1 VEKAVALIVSSL
13 LIAVIIAGCLA
24 PPGQNATASIAP
36 ATTPTP
42 TVSATA
48 RASATPAPTATATP
62 APKTVITANCSADEE
77 CAWVNTACCGGN
89 WQCVNQK
96 RSVVACPRGLGCP
109 VMINPNA
116 SDQCLCASKVCSAG
130 PLNLSQVASRIDAAV
145 NQVLNRTYF
154 LQDKKFELKPAVD
167 FQGTVVSYEAREKF
181 DLNPGSAR
189 AAPGMRKI
197 EFMVTVKGAPS
208 GGGGAYFD
216 IDQSVDGRRYYLQR
230 GEDYY
235 DNTPIETKAAF
246 SCGADRRFLVAVND
260 DISFDRYFGGFM
272 YYDYNGEKWVKIE
285 MRDFVAALLKA
296 CP

>member
-1 VEKAVALIVSSL
+1 MVEKAVALIVSSL
-13 LIAVIIAGCLA
+13 LLAVMIAGCLA
-24 PPGQNATASIAP
+24 PPGQNATASITP
-36 ATTPTP
+36 TTTPVP
-42 TVSATA
+42 TVSATP
-48 RASATPAPTATATP
+48 RASATPAPTATSV
-62 APKTVITANCSADEE
+62 PKTVITTNCSADEE

-96 RSVVACPRGLGCP
+96 QSVVSCPVGLGCP
-109 VMINPNA
+109 IMMNPNA
-116 SDQCLCASKVCSAG
+116 SDQCLCANNACTGG
-130 PLNLSQVASRIDAAV
+130 PLNLSQVASRIEAAA

-154 LQDKKFELKPAVD
+154 LQDKKFEIKPAVD

-197 EFMVTVKGAPS
+197 EFMITVKGAPS
-208 GGGGAYFD
+208 GGGGSYFD
-216 IDQSVDGRRYYLQR
+216 IDQSVDGRKYYVQR

-246 SCGADRRFLVAVND
+246 SCGADKRFLVAVND

-272 YYDYNGEKWVKIE
+272 YYDYGNEQWVKIP
-285 MRDFVAALLKA
+285 MGALMAALMKA